1 MNLENMMLSEGSQ
14 NRKAHVM
21 GPHSYEMS
29 RIGKSMKHSLLV
41 VVRDQREEA
50 MGVAANEFGGSF

>member
-1 MNLENMMLSEGSQ
+1 MNLENTMLSEGSW
-14 NRKAHVM
+14 NRKAHVV

-29 RIGKSMKHSLLV
+29 RIGKSMKHRLV
-41 VVRDQREEA
+41 IVRDQREEA